1 MHAPRRPC
9 RSVLG
14 TAVMDSALN
23 KSVNTQVS
31 CFIEAVGKVTGETD
45 VQAAGA
51 AEKSA
56 SQVEAA
62 EYNPKRAAA
71 Q

>member
-1 MHAPRRPC
+1 
-9 RSVLG
+9 
-14 TAVMDSALN
+14 MDSALN